1 MGFSIASILHAVI
14 LVLNAL
20 AILSERRFLAKYGL
34 AKVDASLTSSGGSG
48 FGADPTFGGGA
59 LYGGHGDVNPSPLM
73 SQIGQLLSSVR
84 TLLRWPLIFVNT
96 IAIVFALIFG

>member
-1 MGFSIASILHAVI
+1 MGFSIASIFHAVI

-34 AKVDASLTSSGGSG
+34 AKIEPSINSGSG
-48 FGADPTFGGGA
+48 FADPMFGGGA
-59 LYGGHGDVNPSPLM
+59 LYGQADTAASPLM
-73 SQIGQLLSSVR
+73 AQIGQLLSSVR
-84 TLLRWPLIFVNT
+84 TLLRWPLIFVNS

>member
-1 MGFSIASILHAVI
+1 MGFSIASIFHAVI

-34 AKVDASLTSSGGSG
+34 AKIEPSINSGNG
-48 FGADPTFGGGA
+48 FADPMFGGGA
-59 LYGGHGDVNPSPLM
+59 LYGQADTAASPLM
-73 SQIGQLLSSVR
+73 AQIGQLLSSVR
-84 TLLRWPLIFVNT
+84 TLLRWPLIFVNS